1 MVQENRLANLGWWPV
16 DKVIAAYLVLTG
28 AVIALWWRSIAE
40 APVLLALHAAA
51 LLLLWVELRFPNPST
66 FLFRHWYPLPYVAA
80 CYKEAAILI
89 PAVRAGAD
97 YDRQLAVLDFA
108 IWGAHPTVW
117 LERIQSAALT
127 EIMQALYSLFVPA
140 VLLVAFLL
148 WRRRRYEEFRRYAF
162 LIAAGFLLSFI
173 GYVLVPARGP
183 RFVLAGLQQQP
194 LTGLWLYEP
203 LRVLLDWLES
213 AHYDCF
219 PSGHVELTAL
229 AWWGSRDLSPVFSRT
244 YFAYTLF
251 VVFATVY
258 LRYHYTVDVMA
269 GAFVAAVLALAAP
282 HFYRIL
288 EPKGAAHWR
297 KLTLSRPGTSAD

>member
-1 MVQENRLANLGWWPV
+1 MVQENRLAAVTWWPV
-16 DKVIAAYLVLTG
+16 DKVIAAYLVLAA

-40 APVLLALHAAA
+40 APVLLGLHGAA
-51 LLLLWVELRFPNPST
+51 LLLVWIEVKFPNRST

-89 PAVRAGAD
+89 PAVRGGD
-97 YDRQLAVLDFA
+97 YDSQLAALDFA

-117 LERIQSAALT
+117 LERVQSAALT

-148 WRRRRYEEFRRYAF
+148 WRQRRYEEFRRYAF
-162 LIAAGFLLSFI
+162 LIAAGFLVSFI
-173 GYVLVPARGP
+173 GYMLVPARGP
-183 RFVLAGLQQQP
+183 RFLLAGLQQKT
-194 LTGLWLYEP
+194 LAGYWLYEP
-203 LRVLLDWLES
+203 LRVALDRLES

-229 AWWGSRDLSPVFSRT
+229 AWWGSRAFSPMLSRT
-244 YFAYTLF
+244 YFAYTLT

-282 HFYRIL
+282 HVYRIL
-288 EPKGAAHWR
+288 EAEGAAHWR